1 MQKWIKQLK
10 KFLKIIKKN
19 GDICKAQILALDLYK
34 KSNKLNIKLKSDV
47 KISIGEIYKF
57 EKYINKRFKIE
68 NVRTQMV
75 YSFEFNPDEEIKAD
89 WQDIVM
95 LFGER
100 FPLTKAI
107 LLNSSLEISDNKI
120 NVNLAVKGKDILHS
134 RNFDEALADVL
145 EELYCKKYIISYNEN
160 ISEEQLK
167 NIEDKIKEEEKKAIM
182 NMHTLKKEE
191 NKQTAENKVDN
202 IETVSS
208 PLIFGREAK
217 IKNQPI
223 RVNEISVD
231 TDKVSLEGELFG
243 EIDSRELKNGKI
255 LVAFKLYDG
264 TSTMVCKAFVA
275 KDKADQVV
283 SRLKEA
289 KGIKLDG
296 EAKYDPFAKEI
307 GVIANTIIETAGI
320 KKEKRMDNAKEKRV
334 ELHMHTQM
342 SQMDAVTPCVDLIK
356 RAVSWGWKSIAI
368 TDHGVVQAFPDAHKY
383 LQKANPDIK
392 VIYGVEAYLV
402 PDKDNCVAFPKGQSL
417 DTEYCVLDIETT
429 GLSFRTEKITEI
441 GIMKYKNGEVIDEF
455 ECFVNPE
462 KPIPE
467 EVVNITHITDD
478 MVKNAETIDKV
489 LPKVLEF
496 VGDSVLVA
504 HNADFDIPFI
514 KYNCSQYGLDLNN
527 TYIDTLRL
535 AKDLFP
541 DYKKYKL
548 GIIADNLGITVE
560 VAHRA
565 LDDVDTLVKVFK
577 VMLEMLAKK
586 GVKTVEDIDK
596 LEAGNADFKKLPSYH
611 AIILAKNYVG
621 LKNLYKLISYSHLH
635 YFYKKPRILKSLYK
649 KYSEG
654 LILGSACQAGELYS
668 AILAGKP
675 EEEIEKIAGDYD
687 YLEIQPNGNNMNLV
701 RSGQVQDIE
710 ELKEINRKIVAIGA
724 KQNKPVVATCDV
736 HFMDPQDEIY
746 RRILLARTR
755 I

>member
-1 MQKWIKQLK
+1 M
-10 KFLKIIKKN
+10 
-19 GDICKAQILALDLYK
+19 DLYK
-34 KSNKLNIKLKSDV
+34 KSNKLNIKLKSDT
-47 KISIGEIYKF
+47 KISIKEIASF
-57 EKYINKRFKIE
+57 EKYINKRFQIE
-68 NVRTQMV
+68 NVKTEIE
-75 YSFEFNPDEEIKAD
+75 YSIELNPDDEIKTD
-89 WQDIVM
+89 WKDIVSFM
-95 LFGER
+95 GEK

-107 LLNSSLEISDNKI
+107 LINSELEIEGTKI
-120 NVNLAVKGKDILHS
+120 NVNLAVKGKEILHS
-134 RNFDEALADVL
+134 RDFDKALADVL
-145 EELYCKKYIISYNEN
+145 EELYGKKYTVSYNEN

-167 NIEDKIKEEEKKAIM
+167 SIEETIREEEKKAIKQM
-182 NMHTLKKEE
+182 QVNVEAPKNQEVKGEPQNENSGEE
-191 NKQTAENKVDN
+191 AKTPLIYGREPKVK
-202 IETVSS
+202 S
-208 PLIFGREAK
+208 PLIK
-217 IKNQPI
+217 IKDLSPEEQ
-223 RVNEISVD
+223 D
-231 TDKVSLEGELFG
+231 VSLDGEIFG
-243 EIDSRELKNGKI
+243 EVTTRETQKGKI
-255 LVAFKLYDG
+255 LIKFKLYDG
-264 TSTMVCKAFVA
+264 SSTIECKLFSTKEKSDNVMA
-275 KDKADQVV
+275 
-283 SRLKEA
+283 RLQEA
-289 KGIKLDG
+289 KGIRIDG
-296 EAKYDPFAKEI
+296 KASLDPFAREI
-307 GVIANTIIETAGI
+307 GVLANTVIETAGM
-320 KKEKRMDNAKEKRV
+320 KKEKRMDNAEHKRV

-342 SQMDAVTPCVDLIK
+342 SQMDAVTPCSDLIK

-383 LQKANPDIK
+383 LGKSKADIK

-462 KPIPE
+462 KPIPT

-478 MVKNAETIDKV
+478 MVKDAETIDKV
-489 LPKVLEF
+489 LPKVMEF
-496 VGDSVLVA
+496 IGDSVLVA

-514 KYNCSQYGLDLNN
+514 KYNCAQYGLELNN

-565 LDDVDTLVKVFK
+565 LDDVDTLVKVFRVIIK
-577 VMLEMLAKK
+577 MLSEK
-586 GVKTVEDIDK
+586 GVKKLEDIDRI
-596 LEAGNADFKKLPSYH
+596 EAGTVDFKKLPSYH

-621 LKNLYKLISYSHLH
+621 LKNLYKLISYSHLN

-668 AILAGKP
+668 AILAGKTD
-675 EEEIEKIAGDYD
+675 EEIEKIAADYD

-701 RSGQVQDIE
+701 RSGKVQGID
-710 ELKEINRKIVAIGA
+710 ELKDINKKIIVLGD
-724 KQNKPVVATCDV
+724 KLNKLVVATCDV

-746 RRILLARTR
+746 RRILLARAR
-755 I
+755 L

>member
-1 MQKWIKQLK
+1 M
-10 KFLKIIKKN
+10 
-19 GDICKAQILALDLYK
+19 DLYK
-34 KSNKLNIKLKSDV
+34 KSNKLNIKLKSDT
-47 KISIGEIYKF
+47 KISIKEIASF
-57 EKYINKRFKIE
+57 EKYINKRFQIE
-68 NVRTQMV
+68 NVKTEIE
-75 YSFEFNPDEEIKAD
+75 YSIELNPDDEIKTD
-89 WQDIVM
+89 WKDIVSFM
-95 LFGER
+95 GEK

-107 LLNSSLEISDNKI
+107 LINSELEIEGTKI
-120 NVNLAVKGKDILHS
+120 NVNLAVKGKEILHS
-134 RNFDEALADVL
+134 RDFDKALADVL
-145 EELYCKKYIISYNEN
+145 EELYGKKYTVSYNEN

-167 NIEDKIKEEEKKAIM
+167 SIEETIREEEKKAIKQM
-182 NMHTLKKEE
+182 QVNVEAPKNQELKGEPQNENSGEE
-191 NKQTAENKVDN
+191 AKTPLIYGREPKVK
-202 IETVSS
+202 S
-208 PLIFGREAK
+208 PLIK
-217 IKNQPI
+217 IKDLSPEEQ
-223 RVNEISVD
+223 D
-231 TDKVSLEGELFG
+231 VSLDGEIFG
-243 EIDSRELKNGKI
+243 EVTTRETQKGKI
-255 LVAFKLYDG
+255 LIKFKLYDG
-264 TSTMVCKAFVA
+264 SSTIECKLFSTKEKSDNVMA
-275 KDKADQVV
+275 
-283 SRLKEA
+283 RLQEA
-289 KGIKLDG
+289 KGIRIDG
-296 EAKYDPFAKEI
+296 KASLDPFAREI
-307 GVIANTIIETAGI
+307 GVLANTVIETAGM
-320 KKEKRMDNAKEKRV
+320 KKEKRMDNAEHKRV

-342 SQMDAVTPCVDLIK
+342 SQMDAVTPCSDLIK

-383 LQKANPDIK
+383 LGKSKADIK

-462 KPIPE
+462 KPIPT

-478 MVKNAETIDKV
+478 MVKDAETIDKV
-489 LPKVLEF
+489 LPKVMEF
-496 VGDSVLVA
+496 IGDSVLVA

-514 KYNCSQYGLDLNN
+514 KYNCAQYGLELNN

-565 LDDVDTLVKVFK
+565 LDDVDTLVKVFR
-577 VMLEMLAKK
+577 VMLKMLSEK
-586 GVKTVEDIDK
+586 GVKKLEDIDRI
-596 LEAGNADFKKLPSYH
+596 EAGTVDFKKLPSYH

-621 LKNLYKLISYSHLH
+621 LKNLYKLISYSHLN

-668 AILAGKP
+668 AILAGKTD
-675 EEEIEKIAGDYD
+675 EEIEKIAADYD

-701 RSGQVQDIE
+701 RSGKVQGID
-710 ELKEINRKIVAIGA
+710 ELKDINKKIIVLGD
-724 KQNKPVVATCDV
+724 KLNKLVVATCDV

-746 RRILLARTR
+746 RRILLARAR
-755 I
+755 L

>member
-1 MQKWIKQLK
+1 M
-10 KFLKIIKKN
+10 
-19 GDICKAQILALDLYK
+19 DLYK
-34 KSNKLNIKLKSDV
+34 KSNKLNIKLKSDT
-47 KISIGEIYKF
+47 KISIKEIASF
-57 EKYINKRFKIE
+57 EKYINKRFQIE
-68 NVRTQMV
+68 NVKTEIE
-75 YSFEFNPDEEIKAD
+75 YSIELNPDDEIKTD
-89 WQDIVM
+89 WKDIVSFM
-95 LFGER
+95 GEK

-107 LLNSSLEISDNKI
+107 LINSELEIEGTKI
-120 NVNLAVKGKDILHS
+120 NVNLAVKGKEILHS
-134 RNFDEALADVL
+134 RDFDKALADVL
-145 EELYCKKYIISYNEN
+145 EELYGKKYTVSYNEN

-167 NIEDKIKEEEKKAIM
+167 SIEETIREEEKKAIKQM
-182 NMHTLKKEE
+182 QVNVEAPKNQEVKGEPQNENSGEE
-191 NKQTAENKVDN
+191 AKTPLIYGREPKVK
-202 IETVSS
+202 S
-208 PLIFGREAK
+208 PLIK
-217 IKNQPI
+217 IKDLSPEEQ
-223 RVNEISVD
+223 D
-231 TDKVSLEGELFG
+231 VSLDGEIFG
-243 EIDSRELKNGKI
+243 EVTTRETQKGKI
-255 LVAFKLYDG
+255 LIKFKLYDG
-264 TSTMVCKAFVA
+264 SSTIECKLFSTKEKSDNVMA
-275 KDKADQVV
+275 
-283 SRLKEA
+283 RLQEA
-289 KGIKLDG
+289 KGIRIDG
-296 EAKYDPFAKEI
+296 KASLDPFAREI
-307 GVIANTIIETAGI
+307 GVLANTVIETAGM
-320 KKEKRMDNAKEKRV
+320 KKEKRMDNAEHKRV

-342 SQMDAVTPCVDLIK
+342 SQMDAVTPCSDLIK

-383 LQKANPDIK
+383 LGKSKADIK

-462 KPIPE
+462 KPIPT

-478 MVKNAETIDKV
+478 MVKDAETIDKV
-489 LPKVLEF
+489 LPKVMEF
-496 VGDSVLVA
+496 IGDSVLVA

-514 KYNCSQYGLDLNN
+514 KYNCAQYGLELNN

-565 LDDVDTLVKVFK
+565 LDDVDTLVKVFR
-577 VMLEMLAKK
+577 VMLKMLSEK
-586 GVKTVEDIDK
+586 GVKKLEDIDRI
-596 LEAGNADFKKLPSYH
+596 EAGTVDFKKLPSYH

-621 LKNLYKLISYSHLH
+621 LKNLYKLISYSHLN

-668 AILAGKP
+668 AILAGKTD
-675 EEEIEKIAGDYD
+675 EEIEKIAADYD

-701 RSGQVQDIE
+701 RSGKVQGID
-710 ELKEINRKIVAIGA
+710 ELKDINKKIIVLGD
-724 KQNKPVVATCDV
+724 KLNKLVVATCDV

-746 RRILLARTR
+746 RRILLARAR
-755 I
+755 L